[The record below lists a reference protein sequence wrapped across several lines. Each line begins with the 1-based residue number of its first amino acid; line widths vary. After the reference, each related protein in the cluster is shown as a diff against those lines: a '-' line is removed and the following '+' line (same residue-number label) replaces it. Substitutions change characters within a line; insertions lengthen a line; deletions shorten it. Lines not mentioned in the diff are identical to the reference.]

1 MLRSKRVVPANNNGH
16 VPAKKRSLDDK
27 TRMEILRIMEED
39 PKATFVSL
47 ASKFGVSDRTIS
59 KVKNDADKIR
69 ERYGLGN
76 PKTRDSW
83 KRTVSNIK
91 EPFERKM
98 YQWISELT
106 SRKVELPPSLVMQR
120 ARVKALSMDS
130 IRLRPPQ
137 AGFIA
142 SWDGGEIDEND
153 PALVQALNSLRHKIS
168 SYDLDLVYNMDETG
182 LLYRVQPHYSVLCP
196 SEANDARGK
205 KPSKDRVSLLVC
217 TNATG
222 THKIPLL
229 MVGKVKQPACFKG
242 YAPRIP
248 YTHQR
253 RAWCDQRVFQHWFY
267 KVFIPSV
274 RALTSQ
280 RVQLILDNAPGHC
293 QSIDHPSVEIAFMP
307 PNITA
312 RYQPMDQGVI
322 AALKKRYKFKLYEE
336 LLRIHDKTN
345 IERESLTK
353 LVLSMKRGTAGV
365 EYGRPPQLRDTIE
378 ILHGCWTYI
387 SKTVAANSWKK
398 ITLLS
403 PPTPENH
410 QCDVNLDV

>member
-1 MLRSKRVVPANNNGH
+1 M
-16 VPAKKRSLDDK
+16 
-27 TRMEILRIMEED
+27 TRHEWKYCESWRKI
-39 PKATFVSL
+39 PKQRLSRLPQSL
-47 ASKFGVSDRTIS
+47 ACLTERS

-76 PKTRDSW
+76 PKTRDSR

-91 EPFERKM
+91 EPFEREM

-120 ARVKALSMDS
+120 ARVKAFEH
-130 IRLRPPQ
+130 
-137 AGFIA
+137 GFHTFKA
-142 SWDGGEIDEND
+142 STGWFYRFMGRYGLTCSYLHGEGGEIDEND

-168 SYDLDLVYNMDETG
+168 SYDLDFVYNMDETG

-322 AALKKRYKFKLYEE
+322 AALKKAIQVQN
-336 LLRIHDKTN
+336 LR
-345 IERESLTK
+345 R
-353 LVLSMKRGTAGV
+353 
-365 EYGRPPQLRDTIE
+365 
-378 ILHGCWTYI
+378 
-387 SKTVAANSWKK
+387 VAAV
-398 ITLLS
+398 
-403 PPTPENH
+403 PR
-410 QCDVNLDV
+410 QD